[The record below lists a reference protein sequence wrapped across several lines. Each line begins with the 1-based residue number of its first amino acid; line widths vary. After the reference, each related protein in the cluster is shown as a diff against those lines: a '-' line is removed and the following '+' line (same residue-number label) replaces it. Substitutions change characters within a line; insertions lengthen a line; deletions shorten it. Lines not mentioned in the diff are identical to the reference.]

1 MRIGLTTFFKGSA
14 FGGALPQVALYMA
27 KGLKAAG
34 HEVELIIP
42 ADSAD
47 WFTDCRALQA
57 GYCVKRMVD
66 GVQLQT
72 YNLIIE
78 VVWFLPVGMRSQL
91 AQKTVMFYHYPP
103 VFYDIESSVYPV
115 ATQTRNFEGLAAIW
129 TWSHFAA
136 TDFAYL
142 ELLTRLPVATVPF
155 VWDPCLLDA
164 YCLEASVPAVG
175 PVRDPIA
182 VVCESNESNTSHCI
196 LPLTIISEI
205 YKAAADSG
213 KPAQRWVVLNSET
226 VATRP
231 YFKQNIVG
239 NLHMTDCSGN
249 FLKRLRLPDLCR
261 ESNILVTHQRFRPL
275 KYTLLD
281 ALHLGLPLI
290 HNCDLLVGIPGAEEH
305 YTLNRIGQAI
315 ECWNRIV
322 ATGGSH
328 SSSRRLAETR
338 AALVARWG
346 CDVFGK
352 GVGTAINK
360 TFTVRR
366 VAPVSVPVAPVSVPV
381 APASVSVAPVS
392 VPVAPALR
400 IAFFDMWIQFVP
412 QHNLLLAAATAVGT
426 GSVVLDQNNPNL
438 IVFGPFGREN
448 ERERWAS
455 IPKVFYTGENLPP
468 LVRKDIVLNIGF
480 KRATAAAA
488 GDYFRFPNWMLE
500 LNWFNQDRSAICN
513 PEPFDL
519 KALEVTSVGQPRSK
533 FCAFVASNPNC
544 VQRNTAF
551 HTLSR
556 YKTVDS
562 AGSLFNN
569 CTRIAAGPGGSG
581 GQTAKVEFYK
591 QYKFALVCENS
602 SDPGYVTEKIVHAR
616 LAGCVP
622 IYWGDTALGEEFNT
636 AGVIQIANFKTA
648 DELLAVVRR
657 IDESPAEWSAMAGQ
671 PLFNV
676 GGLERCRSLLREL
689 GERLIRASS
698 LEISKPKM
706 GIERIPATAS
716 TASTASTAPTEAT
729 VPVQPIKQLQ
739 PVNIQIGDMGNY
751 RHLYVGDVPGGKA
764 IITCCNKNY
773 MEAAVRLIKS
783 TDLPVFV
790 WIWDMTDEHVRVLV
804 AAEPAA
810 IIPFDMNWNPEWRD
824 FWNPL
829 HYAWKT
835 LLWVLASATF
845 TKGTQLLYLD
855 SGVSVSSSLDKVWST
870 VADTGI
876 FVVEMPEHNMR
887 TWSHATFCQLMN
899 MTPEELDAPQYSSN
913 IVGFEAGGRWSRLFE
928 DCFIAGCRKEIVVGY
943 KWFQYSPY
951 CLGHRHD
958 QSIISLLGR
967 RAGVKPDLLYK
978 YISHTSLHDARYRG
992 FPFYVHRRFWKQ
1004 FRPVADGID
1013 EAFIINLAHRKDRME
1028 RFWGSHP
1035 YMKEHC
1041 YREEAVYGNELKMT
1055 QELAQLFR
1063 DNDFKWKKGVMGVA
1077 LSHYNLWKRLVADQY
1092 VSSYLVLEDDA
1103 VLGSGFL
1110 DKWGEI
1116 ASLVPSDTD
1125 LVFLGGVLPPNRAVL
1140 PMVTEPVNA
1149 AFARIKQHNFFG
1161 GSPKRYLH
1169 FCAYSYIITKRGAA
1183 KLCELIAQ
1191 RGIFTSIDHMMVNH
1205 GDSLLNIY
1213 FTTPLLA
1220 GCYQDEDPV
1229 YQKANFNDFNRVDTF
1244 DSDIWNNKEC
1254 FTAAEV
1260 AAAPVAAATAPV
1272 AAATAPV
1279 AVATAPVAAV
1289 AAPTT
1294 ITMVYFE
1301 SHQQD
1306 QAIDSEWIEEIFQRK
1321 LNWVYAAEPLPSDST
1336 VLLYYQHTTPAALI
1350 EGWINR
1356 HMDRPIHLYH
1366 ASDERC
1372 SAPITLYGHPGIK
1385 TVFRN
1390 YWRPDCVGPKVVHLP
1405 LGYLNG
1411 KGRKTGVTCEVLSK
1425 RKKTWSFAGAIDRPE
1440 RGPTLEALK
1449 AAVPNNLIHITPT
1462 FNSPKNLD
1470 TSTYT
1475 GMIQQSQF
1483 VPCLNGFWNVECYRF
1498 YEAIENGAIPLT
1510 VADNLDS
1517 YKNLFA
1523 CSVNPPLLTLDSWKA
1538 AGQLMTTLSSQTVLL
1553 DRLQTDIWQWWCG
1566 YKKYL
1571 QTVVAA
1577 RLA

>member
-1 MRIGLTTFFKGSA
+1 
-14 FGGALPQVALYMA
+14 MA
-27 KGLKAAG
+27 KALKASG
-34 HEVELIIP
+34 HEVEFIVP

-47 WFTDCRALQA
+47 WFIDCRALQTS
-57 GYCVKRMVD
+57 YRVRRMVD
-66 GVQLQT
+66 GEQIQT

-78 VVWFLPVGMRSQL
+78 IVWFLPVGMRSQL

-103 VFYDIESSVYPV
+103 VFYDIEGSVYPV

-142 ELLTRLPVATVPF
+142 ELLTRVPVAAVPF
-155 VWDPCLLDA
+155 VWDPCLLDT
-164 YCLEASVPAVG
+164 YCVEASVPPVG

-205 YKAAADSG
+205 YKATAATATATPG
-213 KPAQRWVVLNSET
+213 GRVQRWAVLNSET

-231 YFKQNIVG
+231 YFKQNIID

-290 HNCDLLVGIPGAEEH
+290 HNCDLLVGIPGAEGH

-315 ECWNRIV
+315 ECWNRII
-322 ATGGSH
+322 ATAAEGR
-328 SSSRRLAETR
+328 SSSSSSRLAETR

-346 CDVFGK
+346 VVPFAA

-360 TFTVRR
+360 VFMTR
-366 VAPVSVPVAPVSVPV
+366 A
-381 APASVSVAPVS
+381 ASVSTVSGPGPAKAHAPTV
-392 VPVAPALR
+392 R
-400 IAFFDMWIQFVP
+400 IAFFDMWAQFVP
-412 QHNLLLAAATAVGT
+412 QHNLLLAAAVAATAPGA
-426 GSVVLDQNNPNL
+426 VVLDQNKPNL

-448 ERERWAS
+448 EHERWAS
-455 IPKVFYTGENLPP
+455 VPKIFYTGENLPP
-468 LVRKDIVLNIGF
+468 IVRNDVVLNIGF
-480 KRATAAAA
+480 KRTVVAAES
-488 GDYFRFPNWMLE
+488 YFRFPNWMLE
-500 LNWFNQDRSAICN
+500 LNWFNQDRSAVRN

-519 KALEVTSVGQPRSK
+519 STLDLAASAKQTRSK

-544 VQRNTAF
+544 LQRNTAF

-556 YKTVDS
+556 YKTIDS
-562 AGSLFNN
+562 AGTLYNN
-569 CTRIAAGPGGSG
+569 STRITGGPGGSG

-616 LAGCVP
+616 LAGCIP
-622 IYWGDTALGEEFNT
+622 IYWGDTALGVEFNT

-648 DELLAVVRR
+648 DELLATVRR
-657 IDESPAEWSAMAGQ
+657 IDETPAEWSAMASQ

-689 GERLIRASS
+689 GERLIQAPS
-698 LEISKPKM
+698 LEITKPKPK
-706 GIERIPATAS
+706 ITENTPAAQT
-716 TASTASTAPTEAT
+716 
-729 VPVQPIKQLQ
+729 LQ
-739 PVNIQIGDMGNY
+739 RVNIQLGTMGLY
-751 RHLYVGDVPGGKA
+751 KHQYVGDVPGGKA

-773 MEAAVRLIKS
+773 VDSAVRLIKS
-783 TDLPVFV
+783 TDLPVYV
-790 WIWDMTDEHVRVLV
+790 WIWDMTDEDARVLSD
-804 AAEPAA
+804 AKPAG
-810 IIPFDMNWNPEWRD
+810 IIPFDMSWNPGWIG

-829 HYAWKT
+829 YYAWKT

-855 SGVSVSSSLDKVWST
+855 SGIAVSSSLDRVWST

-876 FVVEMPEHNMR
+876 FVIQMPEHKMR
-887 TWSHATFCQLMN
+887 TWSHPIFCQLMN
-899 MTPEELDAPQYSSN
+899 MTPEELEAPQYSSGL
-913 IVGFEAGGRWSRLFE
+913 VGFAAGGRWSRLFE
-928 DCFIAGCRKEIVVGY
+928 DCFMAGCRKEIIVGH

-951 CLGHRHD
+951 CMGHRQD
-958 QSIISLLGR
+958 QSIISLLGL
-967 RAGVKPDLLYK
+967 RAGVKPGVLYD
-978 YISHTSLHDARYRG
+978 YASHTSLHDGRYRG
-992 FPFYVHRRFWKQ
+992 LPFYIHRRLWKP
-1004 FRPVADGID
+1004 FRRVAEGID
-1013 EAFIINLAHRKDRME
+1013 ESFVINLAHRKDRME

-1041 YREEAVYGNELKMT
+1041 YREEAVYGNQLTMT

-1063 DNDFKWKKGVMGVA
+1063 DNDFKWKKGVIGVA
-1077 LSHYNLWKRLVADQY
+1077 LSHYNLWKRLAADPD
-1092 VSSYLVLEDDA
+1092 VGSYLVLEDDA

-1110 DKWGEI
+1110 EKWEGI

-1125 LVFLGGVLPPNRAVL
+1125 LVFLGGVLPPNRAIL

-1149 AFARIKQHNFFG
+1149 AFARIKQHNLFG
-1161 GSPKRYLH
+1161 GPPKRYLH

-1183 KLCELIAQ
+1183 KLCALIAQ

-1229 YQKANFNDFNRVDTF
+1229 YQKANFNDFNRVDAF

-1254 FTAAEV
+1254 FTAADVAGTSV
-1260 AAAPVAAATAPV
+1260 AAAPVAAAPV
-1272 AAATAPV
+1272 AAAPV
-1279 AVATAPVAAV
+1279 ASSST
-1289 AAPTT
+1289 APTT
-1294 ITMVYFE
+1294 ITMIYFE
-1301 SHQQD
+1301 SHQPV
-1306 QAIDSEWIEEIFQRK
+1306 QAIDSEWIEEIFQCK
-1321 LNWVYAAEPLPSDST
+1321 LSWVYAADPLPSGST
-1336 VLLYYQHTTPAALI
+1336 VLLYYQHTTVPALI

-1356 HMDRPIHLYH
+1356 HMDCHLHLYH

-1411 KGRKTGVTCEVLSK
+1411 KGRKADAACEVVSK

-1449 AAVPNNLIHITPT
+1449 EAVPNNLIHITPS
-1462 FNSPKNLD
+1462 FNSSKNLD

-1475 GMIQQSQF
+1475 GMLQQSQF
-1483 VPCLNGFWNVECYRF
+1483 VPCLNGFWNVESYRF

-1510 VADNLDS
+1510 VDDKLDS
-1517 YKNLFA
+1517 YKNLFTG
-1523 CSVNPPLLTLDSWKA
+1523 SVNPPLLTVDSWKA